1 MNFKLGDL
9 ELLFEN
15 IECIINS
22 IENEELTEEV
32 IQHRENRDAI
42 IKLLKP
48 SE

>member
-22 IENEELTEEV
+22 IENEGFINKE
-32 IQHRENRDAI
+32 
-42 IKLLKP
+42 IKCFYQM
-48 SE
+48 EMF